1 MLVFDDASTR
11 MVDFGFAK
19 VIKDTRTFTVCGSP
33 AYTAPE
39 VIQPNFSNPAYSREM
54 GYSYECDI
62 WSWGVVVC
70 ELIGGF
76 NPF

>member
-1 MLVFDDASTR
+1 MFVFADASTR

-19 VIKDTRTFTVCGSP
+19 VIKDARTFTVCGSP

-39 VIQPNFSNPAYSREM
+39 VIHPNFATYSREM